1 MLKQNKIDELNNEI
15 SLLNSMYQPDIM
27 QKEINK
33 SIFEEE
39 FDLRKMAKRAKDKIR
54 SQDIEIDYPGIE
66 KIKEKYRELDFYYYS
81 LERLVKKMLLTSQT
95 NSKNKTYVTELC
107 KIVGFDLETT
117 NKILTNKNKKLI
129 LGLFTK

>member
-1 MLKQNKIDELNNEI
+1 MNRSE
-15 SLLNSMYQPDIM
+15 
-27 QKEINK
+27 EINK

-117 NKILTNKNKKLI
+117 NKILSNKNKKLD
-129 LGLFTK
+129 LGLFS